1 MNPISV
7 PVLGLNARWS
17 PAPYAP
23 MLLGLSRKIGQT
35 TVVPPPA
42 AAPTVSPAPAKP
54 SLFDID
60 APLASFLMSTVAAS
74 STAILGYTFGRAHS
88 RWSTVFWA
96 ASGITG
102 FKALLDLSRL

>member
-23 MLLGLSRKIGQT
+23 ALLGFSRKLGQAPAAT
-35 TVVPPPA
+35 PPA
-42 AAPTVSPAPAKP
+42 AAAPEKP
-54 SLFDID
+54 GLFDID
-60 APLASFLMSTVAAS
+60 APLASFLTSVVAST
-74 STAILGYTFGRAHS
+74 STAILGHSFGMAHS

-96 ASGITG
+96 VSGITG
-102 FKALLDLSRL
+102 FKALIDLSRLK

>member
-23 MLLGLSRKIGQT
+23 AIVGLSRKIGQ
-35 TVVPPPA
+35 A
-42 AAPTVSPAPAKP
+42 AAATAPAPATPEKP
-54 SLFDID
+54 ALFDID
-60 APLASFLMSTVAAS
+60 APLAAFLTSAVASTG
-74 STAILGYTFGRAHS
+74 TAILGHSFGKVHS

-96 ASGITG
+96 ISGITG
-102 FKALLDLSRL
+102 FKALVDLSRLK

>member
-23 MLLGLSRKIGQT
+23 MLQGFSRKIGQA
-35 TVVPPPA
+35 TVVPPP
-42 AAPTVSPAPAKP
+42 TPAPAAAAAQKP

-60 APLASFLMSTVAAS
+60 APLPAFMVGVVAST
-74 STAILGYTFGRAHS
+74 STAILGYSFGKVHS
-88 RWSTVFWA
+88 RWSTFFWA
-96 ASGITG
+96 VSGITG
-102 FKALLDLSRL
+102 FKALVDLSRLK